1 MDVTC
6 APFQLAYNAVGN
18 AMLADDANAG
28 YSPDCN
34 DGVPPMDEGGGG
46 VDLSNES
53 TEGGVSAGITSAEM
67 ELVSSQATIP
77 KREAQNSEN
86 MNFLANM

>member
-1 MDVTC
+1 
-6 APFQLAYNAVGN
+6 
-18 AMLADDANAG
+18 MLADDANAA

-34 DGVPPMDEGGGG
+34 DGVPLTDVGG

-53 TEGGVSAGITSAEM
+53 AEDGESTGITSAEM

-77 KREAQNSEN
+77 QRVTQSSEN